1 MYYKGN
7 GCIKDR
13 EEAYRWFKLAYDNGC
28 NSAKEWLDKYK

>member
-28 NSAKEWLDKYK
+28 KSAKEWLDKYK